1 MHSRGRLGIVAS
13 AVVEDEAVVVG
24 GDCSPRAEV
33 GAVRMPK
40 CWRRSPSCGCLS
52 PMLVLMWCVLLL
64 VFRKSFRKERRVWWQ
79 SRRSSAAHGGG
90 ATSLRV
96 LRVLR
101 DCSAA
106 WL

>member
-1 MHSRGRLGIVAS
+1 LGIVAL
-13 AVVEDEAVVVG
+13 AVVEDEAMVVG

-64 VFRKSFRKERRVWWQ
+64 VSRKSFRKERRVWWQ
-79 SRRSSAAHGGG
+79 SRRSPLSGSAAHGGG

-101 DCSAA
+101 DCCAA
-106 WL
+106 RL